1 MATEITHEAM
11 RGLQLNRGKKKV
23 KRKTFAEVDA
33 EDAANGGIDVDN
45 LGQPPLVTPNKSG
58 TRVKRSAPDTPSSE
72 DGTPSMES
80 SFAEFAA
87 AQRLK
92 AEAELESV
100 RANARANELKAE
112 AELENARGKK
122 TEAETRA
129 EESKAQRE
137 FLLSMAGVM
146 KDIAK
151 NLNK

>member
-1 MATEITHEAM
+1 
-11 RGLQLNRGKKKV
+11 
-23 KRKTFAEVDA
+23 
-33 EDAANGGIDVDN
+33 
-45 LGQPPLVTPNKSG
+45 
-58 TRVKRSAPDTPSSE
+58 
-72 DGTPSMES
+72 MES

-137 FLLSMAGVM
+137 FLPVLSMAGVM